1 MNAAKKVIEKF
12 GGQSALATLIG
23 KRQSTVQ
30 HWAKVGLIP
39 AKWQPELLRLAQ
51 ENGVDLYF
59 GDFIGQ
65 PQAET
70 VKVKKLSL
78 PEARWWGTLVVGE
91 WEIPCYVLE
100 DARRVLGRAEVA
112 SVLTDEKEAA
122 EKSGHLESL
131 LEIKALKPYLPPKHA
146 VKTVELTLPGAENKK
161 VHGIEAETFV
171 EICKAYVRARDEKA
185 LSAQRELK
193 VAQNTAKILAA
204 CAREG
209 LIALIDET
217 TGYQYDRIQEALR
230 QKLSFYI
237 KDGLEKW
244 EPTFPDQLWE
254 TFRRLTKWE
263 GPLNSHPPYWGKLVM
278 ELVYE
283 YLENDVVDWLRH
295 NEPLPKDGKNQ
306 RQWLQNQY
314 GLKEL
319 TEHIWMLV
327 GMAKPCRTMLEL
339 RQKMAEQF
347 GREAIY
353 LTLFIKPPT
362 ELDGSPQSHARSARG
377 KIRHLFVD
385 AADHTQLK

>member
-51 ENGVDLYF
+51 ENGVDLYV
-59 GDFIGQ
+59 GDFIAQ
-65 PQAET
+65 PQSEAA
-70 VKVKKLSL
+70 KAPKS
-78 PEARWWGTLVVGE
+78 PPPAARWWGTLVVGE

-100 DARRVLGRAEVA
+100 DARRILGRAEVA
-112 SVLTDEKEAA
+112 AVLTDEKEAA
-122 EKSGHLESL
+122 KGSDHLESL
-131 LEIKALKPYLPPKHA
+131 LEVKALKPYLPPRHS

-244 EPTFPDQLWE
+244 ETTFPDQLWE

-263 GPLNSHPPYWGKLVM
+263 GPSNSHPPYWEKLVM

-283 YLENDVVDWLRH
+283 YLDNDVVEWLRR
-295 NEPLPKDGKNQ
+295 NEPLPKDGKSQ

-314 GLKEL
+314 GLRAL
-319 TEHIWMLV
+319 IEHIWMLV

-347 GREAIY
+347 GREPIY
-353 LTLFIKPPT
+353 LTLFIKPPA
-362 ELDGSPQSHARSARG
+362 ELDGISQSGARSARG
-377 KIRHLFVD
+377 KIRHLFVE